1 MRALILNSEL
11 QTATV
16 QRVSAPRPGPGEV
29 LIRVHSIALN
39 PVDALY
45 VAHPLGATGR
55 IVGSDFSG
63 TVVEVAH
70 DPASPTDLAPSQ
82 RVAGFLQGACSINPR
97 PGAFAEYLVCPTDLV
112 WRVPD
117 AVSFSEAAAVSLC
130 ALTAAQ
136 AVFYRLGL
144 SAPFSWDT
152 SSGDQREEV
161 AHGDAA
167 AAGLVRFFIYG
178 ASTSVGLYAAQL
190 VRRAAEASGREVQLI
205 GAASKARFNML
216 RAAPYAYDA
225 LVDYRDPDWPSQ
237 VREMAGGEGVDFG
250 YDCISEG
257 STVEKVTG
265 TLREGGKVAVVR
277 SREGRAWAA
286 ENLATEPI
294 YGAVWEG
301 LGADVQYYGN
311 MLVRASREARTFAV
325 AFYRWLSDGGQLEA
339 NPVRRMPGGLD
350 QVVSDGFALL
360 GSGLVGNRDGN
371 RSEEWMRPISAEKL
385 VYDI

>member
-11 QTATV
+11 QAATV
-16 QRVSAPRPGPGEV
+16 QDVPIPQPSPGEV
-29 LIRVHSIALN
+29 VVRVNSIALN

-45 VAHPLGATGR
+45 VAHPLGGTGR
-55 IVGSDFSG
+55 TVGSDFSG

-70 DPASPTDLAPSQ
+70 DPASPTDLRPGQ

-97 PGAFAEYLVCPTDLV
+97 PGAFAEYLVCPADLV

-117 AVSFSEAAAVSLC
+117 AMSSAQAAAVSLC

-144 SAPFSWDT
+144 PAPFPWD
-152 SSGDQREEV
+152 SNGGEREV
-161 AHGDAA
+161 VGGDAA
-167 AAGLVRFFIYG
+167 RPVRFFIYG

-190 VRRAAEASGREVQLI
+190 VRRAAEAGGREVQLI
-205 GAASKARFNML
+205 GAASKARFGML

-237 VREMAGGEGVDFG
+237 VREMTGGEGVDFG

-265 TLREGGKVAVVR
+265 TLREGGKVAIVR
-277 SREGRAWAA
+277 SREGRAWTA
-286 ENLATEPI
+286 EGLATEPI

-311 MLVRASREARTFAV
+311 MLVRASKEARSFAA
-325 AFYRWLSDGGQLEA
+325 AFYCWLSDGGKLEA

-350 QVVSDGFALL
+350 QVVSDGFVLL
-360 GSGLVGNRDGN
+360 GSGLVGNRDGT
-371 RSEEWMRPISAEKL
+371 RTEEWMGPISAEKL